1 MLKINYLIITI
12 LLLSHCSIDTKSGL
26 WENIN
31 SVEDKR
37 KIAEIDFD
45 TELSFEDFNKNVVL
59 YGKKS
64 NYPNLM
70 ENNE

>member
-1 MLKINYLIITI
+1 MYKIYYMIIMLFIF
-12 LLLSHCSIDTKSGL
+12 SHCSIDTKSGL

-37 KIAEIDFD
+37 KIAEINFD

-70 ENNE
+70 EK